1 MTHMAR
7 IFYKKG
13 YDTYS
18 YNMQLIDY
26 GDDNMHVYF
35 AFGLGVRWSVDNIY
49 IDDTRR

>member
-1 MTHMAR
+1 MTHMAT

-26 GDDNMHVYF
+26 GDNMHVYF